1 MNKIFR
7 IGRRVVNLLYYVI
20 STHKRKSL
28 KIIDIQQ
35 TAKDII
41 QNRKSISRYGDG
53 EFDIIFNYLG
63 YSKAMCGFQVYSP
76 KLAQRL
82 IDILKSEP
90 VEGLL
95 IGLPGS
101 IGSGGV
107 MKFRWEDLRYWQNY
121 LRLHLKHLYKII
133 PSDRVYGD
141 ANFTRFYLP
150 MRDKSRV
157 PEYVEELK
165 KIWADRDLL
174 IVEGVMTRLGVSNDL
189 LYGARSIKR
198 ILAPAKDAFSKYDE
212 ILGTALSHLK
222 ELGPD
227 TLVLASLGA
236 TATVLTYDLAKA
248 GYQAI
253 DTGHVD
259 LEYEWMRLGV
269 KEKVKVEGKFVNEV
283 AGEDHEAQFDDSEYK
298 KSIIARIE

>member
-1 MNKIFR
+1 MNKVFR
-7 IGRRVVNLLYYVI
+7 IGRRVVNMLYYMTNTN
-20 STHKRKSL
+20 SRHSL
-28 KIIDIQQ
+28 EIMNIQQ
-35 TAKDII
+35 TANDIAE
-41 QNRKSISRYGDG
+41 NRKSISRYGDA
-53 EFDIIFNYLG
+53 EFDIVFNRLG
-63 YSKAMCGFQVYSP
+63 YSKTECGFQTYSP
-76 KLAQRL
+76 ILAQRL
-82 IDILKSEP
+82 IDILKAEP
-90 VEGLL
+90 LEGHL
-95 IGLPGS
+95 IGLPGC

-107 MKFRWEDLRYWQNY
+107 MKFRWEDFRYWQNY
-121 LRLHLKHLYKII
+121 LRLHLKHLHKII

-150 MRDKSRV
+150 MRDKSCV
-157 PEYVEELK
+157 HEYVEELK
-165 KIWADRDLL
+165 KIWAARDLL

-189 LYGARSIKR
+189 FCGAKSIKR
-198 ILAPAKDAFSKYDE
+198 ILAPAKDAFSKYDK
-212 ILGTALSHLK
+212 ILGITLSHLK

-253 DTGHVD
+253 DSGHVD

-283 AGEDHEAQFDDSEYK
+283 AGEDNEAQFDDSEYK